1 MVELATIAPEEA
13 RLRLLEAFRNGREG
27 TFLEFLQRPWI
38 DPIEQR
44 ANDGKW
50 KLHPLL
56 GVGEVLFVLA
66 CATFAF
72 YSFHS

>member
-27 TFLEFLQRPWI
+27 TFLEFLQRPCM
-38 DPIEQR
+38 DLIEQR
-44 ANDGKW
+44 TDNGKR

-56 GVGEVLFVLA
+56 GVGAVLFVLA
-66 CATFAF
+66 CVTFAF
-72 YSFHS
+72 FSFHS

>member
-27 TFLEFLQRPWI
+27 TFLEFLQRPWM

-44 ANDGKW
+44 TNNGKR

-56 GVGEVLFVLA
+56 VGGAVVFVLA

-72 YSFHS
+72 FAFHS

>member
-1 MVELATIAPEEA
+1 MAELATITPEEA

-27 TFLEFLQRPWI
+27 TFLEFLQRPCMHL
-38 DPIEQR
+38 IEQR
-44 ANDGKW
+44 AEDGKR

-56 GVGEVLFVLA
+56 GVGAVLFVVA

-72 YSFHS
+72 FSFHS